1 MLEKRWF
8 GGPFIMMF
16 VLMDKSEM
24 KKYIRSFDIETRD
37 RADRAYS
44 RYWQRIHRLKENEC
58 MMELSRTEYLYYFLQ
73 WEEMRE
79 IFSQLKK
86 KPTIRRTKG
95 GIHFTSSACRF
106 ITLPLKN

>member
-1 MLEKRWF
+1 MTKVELKAIIKTFPEDDQK
-8 GGPFIMMF
+8 
-16 VLMDKSEM
+16 DAS
-24 KKYIRSFDIETRD
+24 
-37 RADRAYS
+37 RAYA
-44 RYWQRIHRLKENEC
+44 RYWQKLHRLKGNES
-58 MMELSRTEYLYYFLQ
+58 MMDLSRSEYMYYFLQ